1 MSQNMPRYQTQFS
14 EPAFSG
20 LSNLRISQTFKH
32 GTWSFGIKI
41 VIPPRNLP
49 SWLNFVLLTPL
60 NATAMDHRLKHIFEG
75 IPTEGNGPDHVFPS
89 TSNIRLLAADQ
100 IRLIMLT
107 ITLLVPAFISDT
119 FAQDT
124 LKPAVDTVFTNTRS
138 AMDYATDTTL
148 TADIYLYGITFELD
162 YDSTEIPLPGVVIT
176 LRDLYGEATQ
186 IVSNDTAYYEFE
198 LNFDNKYQIY
208 FEYEG
213 RYTKYIEL
221 DTRDVIDPEKER
233 GYVFPTDVGMEKFKS
248 FEAAAVLLRKPIGIA
263 AFDRRSQT
271 MNWDFRHTDKVRNEV
286 DKLERKETKQ
296 TTKQ

>member
-1 MSQNMPRYQTQFS
+1 MSQLISLAPDVALVSKNLLKESASLPHFVK
-14 EPAFSG
+14 AG
-20 LSNLRISQTFKH
+20 LWSSQWT
-32 GTWSFGIKI
+32 SFG
-41 VIPPRNLP
+41 
-49 SWLNFVLLTPL
+49 
-60 NATAMDHRLKHIFEG
+60 
-75 IPTEGNGPDHVFPS
+75 
-89 TSNIRLLAADQ
+89 LAPFF
-100 IRLIMLT
+100 
-107 ITLLVPAFISDT
+107 TLLSMIS
-119 FAQDT
+119 FGQDT
-124 LKPAVDTVFTNTRS
+124 SKTQSDSVSAPTRS

-148 TADIYLYGITFELD
+148 TADIYLYGITFQLN
-162 YDSTEIPLPGVVIT
+162 YDSTEIPLSGVVIT

-208 FEYEG
+208 FEYDG
-213 RYTKYIEL
+213 CYTKYIEL

-286 DKLERKETKQ
+286 DKLERKEKKQSTKP
-296 TTKQ
+296 